1 MILNKE
7 QIKLVTQL
15 LGNRIA
21 ELKRQTGLDEVFEI
35 KRKHH
40 KYLVAE
46 LELAE
51 SMLDEIIDKKSHFK
65 KGLDFQEWIR
75 VNNFNYHNVKT
86 KTYFSNEVGDIY
98 DIVSLAESFKQYE
111 LDNL

>member
-1 MILNKE
+1 MILNNK
-7 QIKLVTQL
+7 QIRLVTQL
-15 LGNRIA
+15 LGVRVA
-21 ELKRQTGLDEVFEI
+21 ELQRQIGLDEAFEI

-40 KYLVAE
+40 KYLVKE

-51 SMLDEIIDKKSHFK
+51 SMLDEIIDKKSNFK

-75 VNNFNYHNVKT
+75 VNNFSYHNVST

-98 DIVSLAESFKQYE
+98 DIVSLAEIFKQYE
-111 LDNL
+111 LDKL

>member
-21 ELKRQTGLDEVFEI
+21 ELQRQTGLDEAFEI

-40 KYLVAE
+40 KYLVKE

-51 SMLDEIIDKKSHFK
+51 SMLDEIIDKKSHLSKDCFIEK
-65 KGLDFQEWIR
+65 VILKDGYRACCGKEMTDEAAEK
-75 VNNFNYHNVKT
+75 YCK
-86 KTYFSNEVGDIY
+86 DIWLK
-98 DIVSLAESFKQYE
+98 S
-111 LDNL
+111 